1 MKINYHL
8 LHVAVWVLTFSS
20 LFSQTSAEL
29 PFHPDVK
36 TGQLDNGLRYFIQQN
51 TKPEERVE
59 IRLAIKA
66 GSLQEEED
74 QLGLAHFV
82 EHMAFNGTTHFEK
95 NELIDYLE
103 STGMRFGADLNAYTS
118 FEETVYI
125 LQSRTDSLEYL
136 EKAFLILEDWA
147 SGLQFDPMEIDK
159 ERGVVLSEWRSR
171 LSPAQRLQQKYL
183 PVLYKDSRYAER
195 LPIGDTAVI
204 KNATPDL
211 MRSFYRDWYRPELM
225 SVIVVGDIEVEWVEE
240 QILKHFSTL
249 KNPVSPK
256 EKEQY
261 SIPSHTD
268 TRFAILS
275 DEEMA
280 FTEIE
285 LIIKQDQLKVQDQ
298 NTLRQQITHSLYN
311 RMLNSRMQEIQ
322 RLPNPP
328 FTFAYSGYGGDL
340 GDIDTYRI
348 SAFVRE
354 GAALD
359 GLGAVL
365 QATRQAQLYGFK
377 ESELKRHKEQML
389 STLEQAYEERDKIS
403 SSVWA
408 NRILSHFL
416 SDGPLL
422 SPAQELALHK
432 ALLPSIQLSDVN
444 GLPNQWL
451 KATDRTFVVTGPKK
465 EPSTLPTEEALIALV
480 DSINATNLSAFR
492 DVVVEAPLM
501 DTVLEAVSIVAE
513 NQIPDLGITEW
524 VLENGLK
531 VVLKPTDFQN
541 DEILMSAFSPGG
553 HSLYPDSM
561 FRSADIA
568 AFLVSQSGI
577 GPYGFLEQEKA
588 LAGKRVRVSPYIS
601 EWYEGFSGSAEVK
614 ELETMLQLTYLYFTD
629 PKKDSVLFESY
640 IKRQESIVQNMYS
653 NPYYHFADLKNKL
666 KYGRHPRKETIK
678 MTEVEKI
685 ELEESF
691 AIYQDRFADAS
702 DFTFFF
708 VGNFEPDTIQA
719 LICAYLGNLPDM
731 DRSEN
736 WKNTQSSLLPGRI
749 DTVEYRGQAP
759 KSLVEIIYHGDLDEE
774 SDNRLVFNA
783 MCSILNKRLRDQL
796 REEKG
801 GVYNIAVRPSASRV
815 PENEYR
821 VTLSFNCQPE
831 ETFSLIQIIDQEVKK
846 MMADTVSQEEINT
859 VKEKS
864 RQSRIVNLKENS
876 FWISQLV
883 GRYKYELPL
892 ENIFLEKLEGQLNE
906 VNQPAILQAAKKF
919 LSKENY
925 IELILMPEDFKR
937 DNGGR

>member
-1 MKINYHL
+1 MKNMHFFI
-8 LHVAVWVLTFSS
+8 HVATWMLTLSS
-20 LFSQTSAEL
+20 IFSQSPTDL
-29 PFHPDVK
+29 PFHPDVT
-36 TGQLDNGLRYFIQQN
+36 TGQLKNGLRYFIQQN

-66 GSLQEEED
+66 GSLQED
-74 QLGLAHFV
+74 DHQLGLAHFV

-147 SGLQFDPMEIDK
+147 SGLQFDPEEIEK

-171 LSPAQRLQQKYL
+171 LSPAQRLQQQYL
-183 PVLYKDSRYAER
+183 PILYKDSRYAER

-204 KNATPDL
+204 KNADPEL
-211 MRSFYRDWYRPELM
+211 ISSFYQDWYRPELM
-225 SVIVVGDIEVEWVEE
+225 SVIVVGDIEIEWVEQ
-240 QILKHFSTL
+240 QILEHFNGL
-249 KNPVSPK
+249 KNPASPK
-256 EKEQY
+256 NKEQY

-268 TRFAILS
+268 THFAILS

-285 LIIKQDQLKVQDQ
+285 LVIKQDQLKVQDKPS
-298 NTLRQQITHSLYN
+298 LRQQIIHSLYN

-322 RLPNPP
+322 RQPNPP

-340 GDIDTYRI
+340 GDTDAYRI

-365 QATRQAQLYGFK
+365 KATRQAQLYGFT
-377 ESELKRHKEQML
+377 ESELKRHKQEML
-389 STLEQAYEERDKIS
+389 SSLEQAYEERDKIS

-408 NRILSHFL
+408 NRILSYFL
-416 SDGPLL
+416 ADGPLL
-422 SPAQELALHK
+422 SPEQELQLHK
-432 ALLPSIQLSDVN
+432 SLLPSIQIEDIN
-444 GLPNQWL
+444 GLPDQWL
-451 KATDRTFVVTGPKK
+451 KESDRTFIVTGPKK
-465 EPSTLPTEEALIALV
+465 ERSTLPTEEELLALIDSVNAL
-480 DSINATNLSAFR
+480 DIPPFR
-492 DVVVEAPLM
+492 DVVVDAPLM
-501 DTVLEAVSIVAE
+501 DTVLEAVSIIE
-513 NQIPDLGITEW
+513 EKQIPELGIREW
-524 VLENGLK
+524 VLENGVK

-541 DEILMSAFSPGG
+541 DEIQMSAFSPGG
-553 HSLYPDSM
+553 HSIYPDSM

-568 AFLVSQSGI
+568 AFLVTQSGI
-577 GPYGFLEQEKA
+577 GPFGFLEQEKA

-601 EWYEGFSGSAEVK
+601 EWYEGFSGNTEVK
-614 ELETMLQLTYLYFTD
+614 ELETMLQLTYLYFTE
-629 PKKDSVLFESY
+629 PKKDAVLFESY

-666 KYGRHPRKETIK
+666 KYGNHPRKETIK
-678 MTEVEKI
+678 MEEIKKI
-685 ELEESF
+685 ELEESYS
-691 AIYQDRFADAS
+691 IYKDRFADAG

-708 VGNFEPDTIQA
+708 VGNFEPDSIQS
-719 LICAYLGNLPDM
+719 LICAYLGNLPSL
-731 DRSEN
+731 DRSES
-736 WKNTQSSLLPGRI
+736 WKNTQSGLLPGRI
-749 DTVEYRGQAP
+749 DTIAYRGQAP

-774 SDNRLVFNA
+774 KDSRLVFNA

-801 GVYNIAVRPSASRV
+801 GVYNIAVRPSATRV
-815 PENEYR
+815 PESKYR
-821 VTLSFNCQPE
+821 ITLSFNCQPE
-831 ETFSLIQIIDQEVKK
+831 ETFSLVEIIDQEVQK
-846 MMADTVSQEEINT
+846 MMVDTVSQEEINT

-864 RQSRIVNLKENS
+864 RQSRVVSLKENS
-876 FWISQLV
+876 FWVSQLA
-883 GRYKYELPL
+883 GRYKYDLPL
-892 ENIFLEKLEGQLNE
+892 ENILLKKLEEQLKGIDQE
-906 VNQPAILQAAKKF
+906 AILQAAKKF
-919 LSKENY
+919 LSKEHY
-925 IELILMPEDFKR
+925 IELILMPEDFEK
-937 DNGGR
+937 N